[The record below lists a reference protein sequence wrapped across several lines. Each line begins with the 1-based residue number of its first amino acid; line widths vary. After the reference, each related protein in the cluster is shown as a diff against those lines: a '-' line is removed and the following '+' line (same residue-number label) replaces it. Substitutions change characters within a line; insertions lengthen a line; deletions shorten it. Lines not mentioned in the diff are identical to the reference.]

1 MKAVHFQPRRGGTP
15 TGWLISTAVVLILGL
30 TAFVFPDSTSLEL
43 LRIENRQ
50 WNDRKARALSSTDS
64 RAAFKTVAWDG
75 ELEERTRKA
84 AEELDELFPA
94 ELSELD
100 VYEALRLVAAL
111 NELELSDLNVGEAEP
126 MLNATSE
133 FPLGVRKASLRG
145 RAPLNELRSFLKDL
159 ESLGV
164 PLTVRNVELTS
175 DASKDGDLD
184 FALGLA
190 LYHKLSE
197 FDDSDVSR
205 SEP

>member
-1 MKAVHFQPRRGGTP
+1 M
-15 TGWLISTAVVLILGL
+15 LLILGL

-50 WNDRKARALSSTDS
+50 LNERKARALSRGSLT
-64 RAAFKTVAWDG
+64 TILWDG
-75 ELEERTRKA
+75 ELEERTRLA

-94 ELSELD
+94 ELSQLD
-100 VYEALRLVAAL
+100 VYETIRLVAAL
-111 NELELSDLNVGEAEP
+111 NELELTDVNVGEAEP
-126 MLNATSE
+126 TLNATSE
-133 FPLGVRKASLRG
+133 FPLGARKASLRG
-145 RAPLNELRSFLKDL
+145 RASLEELRSFLCDL
-159 ESLGV
+159 ESLRV
-164 PLTVRNVELTS
+164 PLTVQGFDLTS
-175 DASKDGDLD
+175 EASKDDDLD